1 MSKSNKAQIVENIT
15 VLKKEMTKSVTGK
28 SYIHYEV
35 GNNPEGVMHIRII
48 TNTGGGYFSNEWV
61 RFDAIYKDLDQ
72 IGDQP
77 VTSYHLKQ
85 LYEGKSVNTPAFLLA
100 AMKNEGLLIPHPER
114 ARCYAKTDPSDFIK
128 AIQALVEKPA
138 TSNNKPEPKPKAK
151 LAKAA

>member
-1 MSKSNKAQIVENIT
+1 MSKTNNNQIIDNIT
-15 VLKKEMTKSVTGK
+15 ILKKEMTKSVTGK
-28 SYIHYEV
+28 SFIHYEI

-61 RFDAIYKDLDQ
+61 RFDAIYKALDR

-77 VTSYHLKQ
+77 VTSYLLKP

-100 AMKNEGLLIPHPER
+100 AMKNEGLLVPHPER

-128 AIQALVEKPA
+128 AIQALADKPT

>member
-1 MSKSNKAQIVENIT
+1 MSNPNKEQTINNIS

-28 SYIHYEV
+28 SFIHYEL
-35 GNNPEGVMHIRII
+35 GNDPEGVLHIRI
-48 TNTGGGYFSNEWV
+48 TVNTGGGYFSNEWI
-61 RFDAIYKDLDQ
+61 RFDAIYKELDQ
-72 IGDQP
+72 IGAQP

-128 AIQALVEKPA
+128 AIQALAEKPR

>member
-1 MSKSNKAQIVENIT
+1 MSKSNKAQTVDNII

-28 SYIHYEV
+28 SFIHYEI

-61 RFDAIYKDLDQ
+61 RFDSIYSELDRVR
-72 IGDQP
+72 DQP
-77 VTSYHLKQ
+77 VTSYHLKP

-100 AMKNEGLLIPHPER
+100 AMTNEGLLIPHPER

-128 AIQALVEKPA
+128 VIQALVEKPS